1 MIAVESKYT
10 WSIRYRLEVETNIR
24 KYNYLNM
31 LQPVWTRPLDEE
43 EKKQIFGGNP
53 NYIKNIGRKI
63 DGKEWVLINDK
74 NRK

>member
-10 WSIRYRLEVETNIR
+10 WSIRYRLEVEASIR
-24 KYNYLNM
+24 KYNDLNK
-31 LQPVWTRPLDEE
+31 LQPVWTRPLNEE

-63 DGKEWVLINDK
+63 DGKEWGLLK
-74 NRK
+74 RK

>member
-10 WSIRYRLEVETNIR
+10 WSIRYRLEVEATIR
-24 KYNYLNM
+24 KYNNLNK
-31 LQPVWTRPLDEE
+31 LQPVWTRPLNEE